1 MMLEFYKMTGSEHD
15 FVMVDNRDL
24 ELSGVLTAGNIKDI
38 CNRRFGIGAD
48 GFIVVEPSGTKGS
61 SLIRCFNA
69 DGTEVEL
76 NHDAALCTTAF
87 VDFLLDGAAKNLR
100 FETKAGALKGKV
112 NEDDSVTVQKG
123 DKAFSGQALIVFRGE
138 AIICED

>member
-24 ELSGVLTAGNIKDI
+24 ELSSVLTQGNIKDV

-48 GFIVVEPSGTKGS
+48 GVIVVEPARTKGT
-61 SLIRCFNA
+61 SLMRYYNA
-69 DGTEVEL
+69 DGAEVAATQ
-76 NHDAALCTTAF
+76 DAALCFTAF
-87 VDFLLDGAAKNLR
+87 VDFLLDGAAKNIR
-100 FETKAGALKGKV
+100 FDSMGSALKGKV

-123 DKAFSGQALIVFRGE
+123 DKSFSGPALIVFRGE
-138 AIICED
+138 VIICEG